1 MYMILHELLYIAL
14 IFPFVEGIPSISV
27 MTSVMSQLLFFFFS
41 CVAPEVRVVLCRRKV
56 FA

>member
-41 CVAPEVRVVLCRRKV
+41 CVAPEVRVVLCR
-56 FA
+56 